1 MDRWNLRF
9 QKSTKKNVTKI
20 NVQFSQNIGLSVIIQ
35 FLGHQAEWDFGI
47 RLKKRTLDGLQ
58 KRPKVRGHGQKKYR
72 LMLLEAKRS
81 CSFRVFP
88 KSERVQM

>member
-1 MDRWNLRF
+1 MSPKLM
-9 QKSTKKNVTKI
+9 SSLAKI
-20 NVQFSQNIGLSVIIQ
+20 SGYQLSVIIQ
-35 FLGHQAEWDFGI
+35 LGHQAEWDFGI
-47 RLKKRTLDGLQ
+47 RKKRPLDGLQ
-58 KRPKVRGHGQKKYR
+58 KRPKVLGHGQKKYR